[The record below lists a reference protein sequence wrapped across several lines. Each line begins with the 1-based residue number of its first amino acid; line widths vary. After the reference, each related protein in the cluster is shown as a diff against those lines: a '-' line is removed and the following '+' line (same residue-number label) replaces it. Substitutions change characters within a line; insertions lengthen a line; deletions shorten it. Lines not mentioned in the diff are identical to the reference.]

1 MMCLSVMDERV
12 HIILWAMKE
21 FFYLT
26 IKESTIIY
34 VRVLSVVRNLGTYI
48 KFKTCLHIIM
58 VM

>member
-1 MMCLSVMDERV
+1 MMCLSVMDEGV

-34 VRVLSVVRNLGTYI
+34 MQV
-48 KFKTCLHIIM
+48 FKCS
-58 VM
+58 